1 MQILTKKSDIGKQT
15 MLLAHGALDTR
26 INDAGSEY
34 ESIKLGKIAKLVDEP
49 QSTEK
54 EAAAF
59 IIPST
64 YRAYDGRNHAAQR
77 DNGEY
82 WLLAIDVD
90 EGDPSLTELKSAV
103 ERVTFNA
110 SALFYSSSGA
120 SEDNR
125 KWRVLIP
132 LSEPISGADYV
143 DAQLSLFDLMK
154 AEGIACDVAL
164 SRTGQPIY
172 LPNVPKAR
180 RDEFGEPI
188 FYHGV
193 RHSGDGLLVPKE
205 STIWANLE
213 FRRKN
218 AEMAEQR
225 AAAERA
231 LRAQKR
237 EENRGKYDNADPV
250 EEFNLS
256 HTISDMMLKYGYER
270 QGKSDSYRS
279 PMQASGSFATKDFG
293 THWVSL
299 SGSDRGAGI
308 GQACGEFCFGDA
320 FDLFCH
326 FEHGGK
332 MSAAVREYGREI
344 RPTPAKQRDAIV
356 KAAVDQY
363 ADFDTVSNTYSTLA
377 LDLPKQPFRFNEGII
392 PNAEEISALDLP
404 KQRSNALIIPNAEQ
418 KPIFWIKD
426 AEPVLRSSYLIKNWL
441 GRGQMSVVYG
451 PSNVGKSFFALDM
464 SACIAAGIEWRGAK
478 VRGGPVLYLA
488 TEGGNAFQSRCVA
501 LREEYGIKDAPLAVR
516 PSPIDLLRPE
526 ADLAALI
533 QLCQS
538 IEAQCGEPIAMIVV
552 DTLSRAMAGGDENGP
567 TDMTS
572 FIANLDALRDV
583 TGAHI
588 MTVHHSGK
596 DTAKGAR
603 GHSSLRAAT
612 DTEIELEIDGKIRTA
627 TATKQRDLE
636 PQEPI
641 VFTLKIHKLGVDED
655 GDPVTTCT
663 ITPADPDDVADM
675 NQKRPSGVNQKTVVA
690 AFKQL
695 RGEGIGG
702 ENPTGP
708 GWPESGRFWC
718 IDEAELRKFTMG
730 KMTST
735 NPSSA
740 YSTAAK
746 ALIGSGYMV
755 QNEGKIWVSAKEG
768 QIK

>member
-77 DNGEY
+77 ENGKY

-143 DAQLSLFDLMK
+143 DAQLALFDLMK

-172 LPNVPKAR
+172 LPNVPPAR
-180 RDEFGEPI
+180 RDEFGLPM

-205 STIWANLE
+205 SAIWANLE

-218 AEMAEQR
+218 AELAEQR

-231 LRAQKR
+231 ERAQKR

-250 EEFNLS
+250 EEFNIS

-326 FEHGGK
+326 FEHGGV

-356 KAAVDQY
+356 KAVVDQY
-363 ADFDTVSNTYSTLA
+363 ADFDTVSNTEMTPA
-377 LDLPKQPFRFNEGII
+377 LDLF
-392 PNAEEISALDLP
+392 
-404 KQRSNALIIPNAEQ
+404 KQRSSAVIIPNAEQ

-464 SACIAAGIEWRGAK
+464 SACIAAGIEWQGAK

-538 IEAQCGEPIAMIVV
+538 IEAECGEPIAMIVV

-612 DTEIELEIDGKIRTA
+612 DTEIELEVDGKMRTA

-636 PQEPI
+636 PQEPF
-641 VFTLKIHKLGVDED
+641 VFTLKVHDLGKDED

-663 ITPADPDDVADM
+663 ITPADPDDIADM
-675 NQKRPSGVNQKTVVA
+675 NQKRPSGANQKIVVS

-695 RGEGIGG
+695 RGEAIGG
-702 ENPTGP
+702 ANPTGP

-718 IDEAELRKFTMG
+718 IDEAELRTFAMG

-735 NPSSA
+735 NPASSYGNA
-740 YSTAAK
+740 IKGLFA
-746 ALIGSGYMV
+746 IGYMS
-755 QNEGKIWVSAKEG
+755 QNEGKVWVTAKEG
-768 QIK
+768 KA